1 MVHDSTPSDNWLH
14 DTDSALSHIYDSLF
28 TENYSKYDLQR
39 VENGESDLKSKFK
52 EALIFDEYNLSAGI
66 ITLDER
72 ADTLVW
78 YETGISMINTLVKNY
93 HVLRHGF
100 KTLPPE
106 EYDILYLNT
115 YQLILRIRTIIK
127 DRNVFDR
134 EVERRT
140 S

>member
-1 MVHDSTPSDNWLH
+1 MH
-14 DTDSALSHIYDSLF
+14 DTDSELSHIFDSLF
-28 TENYSKYDLQR
+28 TENYSKYDLKR
-39 VENGESDLKSKFK
+39 VEDGETALKSKFK

-66 ITLDER
+66 ITLDEH
-72 ADTLVW
+72 ADTRIW

-106 EYDILYLNT
+106 EYDILYLIA

-134 EVERRT
+134 KVERRMK
-140 S
+140 